1 MVTFRASRISEEIF
15 CIVYYNDHWLKI
27 LFYNSS
33 MADRECRQAGAL
45 SGGAGSAT
53 RELLA
58 PPFPEVSAPLP
69 GEATPGWL

>member
-33 MADRECRQAGAL
+33 MGV
-45 SGGAGSAT
+45 SF
-53 RELLA
+53 LLLLNKH
-58 PPFPEVSAPLP
+58 FR
-69 GEATPGWL
+69 